1 MSPRHLVLLLAALS
15 PLAVFACD
23 DGDQRTPPPVE
34 EGGSGGG
41 GGEVPT
47 HPLFDGIAS
56 VTNDPQDANS
66 VIVRWGEATDDV
78 TPPAELR
85 TTLWVA
91 NDHPL
96 RGAPGS
102 LVDYDVSGLREYR
115 YSGLPGEEVR
125 WFQVVVTDTDGEA
138 AGEEKVLAGVRPT
151 VAPALAEPVPLEASV
166 GDEVQLRG
174 DHLLDEPTTD
184 ESISVGGVLVPLADV
199 VQWSNQLLTFRVPA
213 GAVSGPV
220 TVTTPFGTA
229 ASTAPLQVR

>member
-1 MSPRHLVLLLAALS
+1 MPYRRFALLLLAAL

-47 HPLFDGIAS
+47 HPLFDGVTS

-78 TPPAELR
+78 TSPEALV

-125 WFQVVVTDTDGEA
+125 WFQVVVTDADGES

-151 VAPALAEPVPLEASV
+151 VAPVLAEPVPLEAGV
-166 GDEVQLRG
+166 GEEVQLRG
-174 DHLLDEPTTD
+174 DHLLDEPTID
-184 ESISVGGVLVPLADV
+184 EAVSVGGVIVPLSDV

-229 ASTAPLQVR
+229 SSTVPLQVR